1 MTNQLEGGF
10 ASSSRTKRK
19 WAAVKTVF
27 KSEKIKQFRESVKRT
42 KSTLVLANQQ
52 HLMMLVTAGFEQQQQ
67 LWQSAILSGAPNQAQ
82 QVIADTAMFSNTA
95 LPTVKRRLGGKNE
108 AHILENED
116 LFRGAKY
123 KAPSSTNPRSRR
135 SRVLKSYREI
145 SNFLGDF
152 LLRSETFLE
161 QSSTY
166 PKGDENEKQ
175 TSQIRLVIRPALWLE
190 RFGIKY
196 GLQATVYQS
205 PGHWKH
211 NLNTFRAVPDDS
223 LIFDY
228 CKIGNIESVRQ
239 LLSKGEASTW
249 DTNSKG
255 RTPLHVSQMT
265 RNCWPP
271 Y

>member
-19 WAAVKTVF
+19 WAALKTVF
-27 KSEKIKQFRESVKRT
+27 KSEKIKQFRESVERT
-42 KSTLVLANQQ
+42 KSTLLLANQQ
-52 HLMMLVTAGFEQQQQ
+52 HLMMLVTAGFEQQQV
-67 LWQSAILSGAPNQAQ
+67 WQSAMPSGAPNQAQ
-82 QVIADTAMFSNTA
+82 QVIADAAMFSDTP
-95 LPTVKRRLGGKNE
+95 LSTVKRRLGDKNE
-108 AHILENED
+108 VHIIENED

-123 KAPSSTNPRSRR
+123 KAPSSANPRSRR
-135 SRVLKSYREI
+135 SRVSKSYREI
-145 SNFLGDF
+145 SNFFGDF
-152 LLRSETFLE
+152 LLRSETFLG

-166 PKGDENEKQ
+166 PRGDQNEKQ
-175 TSQIRLVIRPALWLE
+175 TSQIRLVIRPALWLA

-196 GLQATVYQS
+196 GFQATIYQS

-211 NLNTFRAVPDDS
+211 NLNTFRAVSDDS

-228 CKIGNIESVRQ
+228 CKRGNIESVRH

-255 RTPLHVSQMT
+255 RTPLHVSQT
-265 RNCWPP
+265 AKTCWPP